1 MAATFVEAIELASTP
16 SELDE
21 AFPLDVLAA
30 SSEIDVFYDYFAVDQ

>member
-1 MAATFVEAIELASTP
+1 MAGAFLEAIEMASTP

-30 SSEIDVFYDYFAVDQ
+30 TSEIDVFYDHFGVDR